1 MAGTPHRSDVNFD
14 RVAAD
19 YDATRGG
26 DARAIACARDVA
38 PHLPPGDTLEIGVGT
53 GIVAAAVRAEAPHV
67 VRLVGIDISVEML
80 ARASQR
86 LPGAV
91 VRASALRLPF
101 GDARFDAALAVHVLH
116 LVPDMGAALAE
127 AARVLRPGGRLVAVH
142 GESQHSDD
150 VLAEVLSPLLD
161 LAGPRPDS
169 PEAVVAAAARAG
181 LTCVEQRPTSPRISE
196 YSPAQLADSISGRM
210 WSYMWTI
217 DDETWATRVVP
228 VIDAVR
234 ALPDPERLRPHESRM
249 TLTVLERAG

>member
-1 MAGTPHRSDVNFD
+1 MHRSDVNFD

-26 DARAIACARDVA
+26 DVRAIACARDVV

-53 GIVAAAVRAEAPHV
+53 GIVAAAVRAEASHV
-67 VRLVGIDISVEML
+67 ARLVGIDISVEML
-80 ARASQR
+80 AKASQR

-91 VRASALRLPF
+91 VRASALQLPF

-116 LVPDMGAALAE
+116 VVPDLDVALAE

-142 GESQHSDD
+142 GEPEHADD
-150 VLAEVLSPLLD
+150 ALAAVMRPLRE
-161 LAGPRPDS
+161 LAGPRQDS
-169 PEAVVAAAARAG
+169 PAAVVTAAARAG
-181 LTCVEQRPTSPRISE
+181 FACVEQHPTSPRTTE
-196 YSPAQLADSISGRM
+196 YSPAQVADSIARRL

-217 DDETWATRVVP
+217 DDQTWAARVVP

-234 ALPDPERLRPHESRM
+234 ALPDADRVRPHESRM